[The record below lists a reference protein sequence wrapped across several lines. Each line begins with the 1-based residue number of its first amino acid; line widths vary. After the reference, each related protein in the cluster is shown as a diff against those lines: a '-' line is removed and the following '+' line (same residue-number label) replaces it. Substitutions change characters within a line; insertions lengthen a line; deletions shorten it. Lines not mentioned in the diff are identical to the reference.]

1 MFSFLNQV
9 HEIQWLDEVE
19 KMTKDDIK
27 TLVQDPN
34 VMAVT
39 SNMDSYSQN
48 RKKKHAINVTG
59 KTSEALHLLDESM
72 IQELED
78 IRTAIKEKEA
88 ENEKLN
94 AILEETQERMF
105 GLRDEHDALVNQA
118 EAAKQAAAAAQEA
131 SDHPSRVRRVPYDA
145 SAASV
150 GGRLQSAPAQAHM
163 KPMPS
168 LPARPMS
175 EHGAGHLAEVTRPH
189 DAPHRG
195 TSATDDGLD
204 SSRHLEISQE
214 SSEAVAV
221 AVVTAEAADAAASTA
236 ERERELETE
245 TKLRAET
252 DNAALRAQEDAIKN
266 DPRKIQEQI
275 VAKKVTAMPA
285 CGAYAER

>member
-59 KTSEALHLLDESM
+59 KTNEALHLLDESM

-105 GLRDEHDALVNQA
+105 GLRDEHDALVHQA
-118 EAAKQAAAAAQEA
+118 EAAKQAAAAAQKARNGGNFPVPGCLQARVGNECA
-131 SDHPSRVRRVPYDA
+131 RWRARGISRDGAGGRGATRP
-145 SAASV
+145 SAA
-150 GGRLQSAPAQAHM
+150 
-163 KPMPS
+163 
-168 LPARPMS
+168 RP
-175 EHGAGHLAEVTRPH
+175 G
-189 DAPHRG
+189 
-195 TSATDDGLD
+195 
-204 SSRHLEISQE
+204 
-214 SSEAVAV
+214 
-221 AVVTAEAADAAASTA
+221 AAAVGRSGIGPCSGVRPRPTGT
-236 ERERELETE
+236 RGSRFLVRT
-245 TKLRAET
+245 LR
-252 DNAALRAQEDAIKN
+252 DRALLLS
-266 DPRKIQEQI
+266 
-275 VAKKVTAMPA
+275 
-285 CGAYAER
+285 

>member
-39 SNMDSYSQN
+39 SNIDSYSQN

-105 GLRDEHDALVNQA
+105 GLRDEHDALVDQA

-145 SAASV
+145 GAASV

-175 EHGAGHLAEVTRPH
+175 EHGASQSAVVARAH
-189 DAPHRG
+189 DGPAHRG
-195 TSATDDGLD
+195 IAAKDDGLD
-204 SSRHLEISQE
+204 SSRHLEVSQE

-236 ERERELETE
+236 ERERE

-252 DNAALRAQEDAIKN
+252 ANAALRAQEDAIKN

-275 VAKKVTAMPA
+275 AAKKVTAMPA